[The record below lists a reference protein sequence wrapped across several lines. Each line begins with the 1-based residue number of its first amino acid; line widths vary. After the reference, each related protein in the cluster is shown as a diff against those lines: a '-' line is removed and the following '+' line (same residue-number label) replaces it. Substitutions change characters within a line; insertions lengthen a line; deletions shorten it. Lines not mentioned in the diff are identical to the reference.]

1 MLKLM
6 DSIDNPSDPSLL
18 VVGINLGNGDG
29 LEERLDMRVRDV
41 VWNFADH
48 NLDDQIRAVIRV
60 DVRFLSIAPLQI
72 LLGLKTG
79 QGVGLWSVGNIV
91 GEAVTAR

>member
-6 DSIDNPSDPSLL
+6 DSIDNPSDPGLL
-18 VVGINLGNGDG
+18 VVGINLGNRDG

-72 LLGLKTG
+72 RLGLETG
-79 QGVGLWSVGNIV
+79 QGVGLGGVGDIV
-91 GEAVTAR
+91 GEAVIAR